1 VPDFLALGGDH
12 PDPLQAALRAVVV
25 YAVLLAV
32 VRLGERRV
40 LGKRTPLDIVVAVM
54 IGSLASR
61 GIVGSTLWPSLVGA
75 AALMGVHWILS
86 ALSLRSDRLAG
97 WLEGR
102 PRVLVRDGRVDTDA
116 LRRSHISRAELVAA
130 LREVAHGE
138 AVEDVQIAVLELNGR
153 ISVLARRSGTR
164 VLDVDV
170 ADGVQTVRIEVEGC

>member
-1 VPDFLALGGDH
+1 
-12 PDPLQAALRAVVV
+12 
-25 YAVLLAV
+25 
-32 VRLGERRV
+32 
-40 LGKRTPLDIVVAVM
+40 
-54 IGSLASR
+54 
-61 GIVGSTLWPSLVGA
+61 VGA